1 MPWSP
6 SVGLGNYLNDR
17 PRLQLVAYLSQ
28 LTSSTARGGAES
40 FKRSY
45 SKANAVSSID
55 ISTCKIYTR
64 IRRGK
69 RFAGTLYV
77 KRKSTQLTE
86 MNEGD
91 INENG
96 FTRQTVETNRS
107 YFVGFFSVSA
117 EIRIG
122 NFLQWDLLTP
132 EMTMTNHFMI
142 DISYQGA

>member
-1 MPWSP
+1 MTGPVCNW
-6 SVGLGNYLNDR
+6 L
-17 PRLQLVAYLSQ
+17 AYLSQ

-55 ISTCKIYTR
+55 ISTRKIYTR

-69 RFAGTLYV
+69 RFADTLYV

-107 YFVGFFSVSA
+107 YFDGFLVSGA
-117 EIRIG
+117 KFGLEI
-122 NFLQWDLLTP
+122 FFEWDLLTP
-132 EMTMTNHFMI
+132 EMTMTDHFTI